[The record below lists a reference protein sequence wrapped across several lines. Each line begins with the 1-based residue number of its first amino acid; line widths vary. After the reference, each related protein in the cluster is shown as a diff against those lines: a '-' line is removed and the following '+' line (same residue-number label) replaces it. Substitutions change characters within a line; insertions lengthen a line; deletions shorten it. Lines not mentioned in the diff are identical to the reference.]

1 MILLEILSQNGKMN
15 KFTFPLIVIQYLIQF
30 AFVVKKI
37 QTLLACNII
46 FIIFLKDSISQ
57 RVTVTGL
64 LFDLYFISFTGDSI
78 KSPGWNKKQMQKRL
92 REGFNKSTAQTD
104 WQCWL
109 GTWLIR
115 MEMHVCVWYSSIKC
129 SMIFKQ
135 ALRNSCELL
144 RQRKELDVSSCNCMQ
159 ARGTACKLI

>member
-1 MILLEILSQNGKMN
+1 MN

-104 WQCWL
+104 
-109 GTWLIR
+109 
-115 MEMHVCVWYSSIKC
+115 
-129 SMIFKQ
+129 
-135 ALRNSCELL
+135 
-144 RQRKELDVSSCNCMQ
+144 
-159 ARGTACKLI
+159 